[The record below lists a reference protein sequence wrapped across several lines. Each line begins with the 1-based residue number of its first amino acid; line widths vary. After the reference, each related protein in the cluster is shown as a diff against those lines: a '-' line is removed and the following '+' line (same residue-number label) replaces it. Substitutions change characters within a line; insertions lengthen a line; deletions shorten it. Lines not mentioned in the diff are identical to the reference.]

1 MTTATMPPPMTAA
14 AFSYALEDLREFLN
28 TMQRPRL
35 KDAQWVRNAQ
45 DRAQELQVRFAE
57 ARQSFST
64 RSQDLSAAIEELMD
78 GLREWRSEFVDRPR
92 KRRLRYMTRRLSFRY
107 ETLVREARA
116 WMDEAMESIETPAT
130 VKPANY
136 MRNVFHVGMGVVSI
150 VLVELL
156 LSWTACVWVTAT
168 VALIA
173 VSLETSRRF
182 IPAWNAILVR
192 KVFGAISRPREMY
205 RINGATWYT
214 FAILT
219 VLLAFPLRAAE
230 LGVII
235 LALADPAATLAG
247 RRWGQTKIWQD
258 KSLIGAGAFFAVAW
272 AAAFLFAV
280 IVPGGP
286 VGVMSRLTM
295 ATVVALV
302 GVAAEVFTEQMD
314 DNYTIPVLC
323 AGVASF
329 WWIAG

>member
-1 MTTATMPPPMTAA
+1 MATAMMPPPMTAA
-14 AFSYALEDLREFLN
+14 AFTYALEELREFLT

-35 KDAQWVRNAQ
+35 SDAQWVRNAQ
-45 DRAQELQVRFAE
+45 DRAQELQTRFAE
-57 ARQSFST
+57 ARQSVST
-64 RSQDLSAAIEELMD
+64 RSQELSGAIEETMD
-78 GLREWRSEFVDRPR
+78 GLREWRDEFLERPR

-107 ETLVREARA
+107 ETLVRAARS
-116 WMDEAMESIETPAT
+116 WMDEAMESVETPST

-156 LSWTACVWVTAT
+156 LSWTACVWVTAS
-168 VALIA
+168 VAVIA
-173 VSLETSRRF
+173 MSLEISRRY

-192 KVFGAISRPREMY
+192 RVFGAISRPREMY

-214 FAILT
+214 LAILT

-247 RRWGQTKIWQD
+247 RRWGQTRIWQD
-258 KSLIGAGAFFAVAW
+258 KSVIGAGAFFGVAW
-272 AAAFLFAV
+272 AAAFLFSV

-286 VGVMSRLTM
+286 ADVVSRLTM

-314 DNYTIPVLC
+314 DNFTIPVLC

-329 WWIAG
+329 WWVAA